1 MRLVHPSAIISSS
14 AIIEENVYVG
24 EGTEIGDDTFIG
36 YGAYI
41 GPNVKIGKRNKIYP
55 YAVIGTPPQ
64 HLEHKE
70 GDLTYVKIGDGN
82 IIREF
87 ATIHSGSK
95 VGGGITQIGNNN
107 YIMAYAHVAHDCK
120 VGNNCIL
127 TSFSALAGHTEVGDR
142 VVFGG
147 FSGTHQFVRVG
158 KLVMIG
164 AGSFPTKDIPP
175 FVLAAGVETRI
186 VGLNIVGLKRAGVPS
201 HEIENLKKALKIFIS
216 STKTE
221 EAVEEIRKMDQSSS
235 YIQEFCS
242 FISMKSKRGILKKF
256 EKDALS
262 IR

>member
-216 STKTE
+216 STKIE